1 MVARGALSE
10 KPSFNVNENENDSR
24 LLIRKVLLKSLAFDE
39 PIHNNTNRQDMNKPI
54 TSRKHPVLRPAASAA
69 LAMLMLPLAAHA
81 ADGGMADAAEGGSPQ
96 RIHVHGD
103 RERENEYKAD
113 QAGSPKYTQPLLDTP
128 QTVIVI
134 KKELFQQQGAVTLTE
149 AMRNTPGVGTFFLGE
164 NGSTNT
170 GDAIYMRGFDSS
182 GSLFVDGIRDVGSVS
197 RDVFN
202 IEQIDVLKG
211 PAGTDTGRGAPTGS
225 INLNTKQPQL
235 KNFGEASLTAGSAER
250 LRGTADLNRV
260 LDGRRGIAMRVN
272 LLDQDNGNAA
282 RDQVKDKRWAVAP
295 SIAFGLRGP
304 TQLYL
309 DYLHVRQDNRPDGGV
324 PTIGLPGY
332 TSPDPKRPY
341 LTDAAPVD
349 SKNFYGSVGDFDR
362 VKADMFTAILDHE
375 FSPHMRLRNT
385 SRYGKTRQFYLLSA
399 FMGNTANLLTPNLAD
414 PSGWALA
421 RTIRT
426 IKDQQNTILANQTV
440 LTSEFGTGS
449 LRHTLV
455 SGLDLSS
462 EKQNN
467 WSYAGTGALPAAN
480 LYRPDPG
487 ILASGV
493 NLVRSGARTQGQVD
507 TQSAYLLD
515 TIKIGERWQFGA
527 GARIDRFDVD
537 YDAVTLS
544 TLAANPALP
553 VNTPIPAHIELS
565 DHVVSGKVSALYKPT
580 SNSSVYALWANSK
593 QPPGSNL
600 VLSGSANSASN
611 PVFQPQVSTTTEL
624 GGKLDLLK
632 QRLALTAALY
642 RTEVKN
648 EVEQDPVDLK
658 YYQTGRKRVQGV
670 EVGVTGELTRHW
682 LLSAGYTW
690 MDTSVE
696 SGKLVT
702 ALGENALSYTP
713 KQAFTSWTT
722 YTFPFGLQVGGGVR
736 YQGRLLR
743 GTDGAVGT
751 PAYADDYWVTDATAG
766 YTVNRW
772 LDLRL
777 NVYNLFD
784 KRYIAAIN
792 KSGYRYT
799 PGAPRWASVTANFHF

>member
-1 MVARGALSE
+1 
-10 KPSFNVNENENDSR
+10 
-24 LLIRKVLLKSLAFDE
+24 LAFQKSFQ
-39 PIHNNTNRQDMNKPI
+39 NNTNDKPMKKPI
-54 TSRKHPVLRPAASAA
+54 TSRKHRTTLRPAAGAA
-69 LAMLMLPLAAHA
+69 LAMLMLPLAAQA
-81 ADGGMADAAEGGSPQ
+81 ADSADAAVAATAAATVAAAGATADGAEGRSPQ
-96 RIHVHGD
+96 RVHVHGE
-103 RERENEYKAD
+103 RERENDYKAD
-113 QAGSPKYTQPLLDTP
+113 QAGSPKYTQPLVDTP

-149 AMRNTPGVGTFFLGE
+149 ALRNTPGVGTFFLGE

-182 GSLFVDGIRDVGSVS
+182 GSLFVDGIRDIGSVS

-225 INLNTKQPQL
+225 INLNSKQPQL
-235 KNFGEASLTAGSAER
+235 RNFGDASIVAGSADR
-250 LRGTADLNRV
+250 LRGTADVNRV
-260 LDGRRGIAMRVN
+260 LDGHRGIAVRLNVM
-272 LLDQDNGNAA
+272 DQDNGNPA
-282 RDQVKDKRWAVAP
+282 RDEVKDKRWAVAP

-309 DYLHVRQDNRPDGGV
+309 DYLHVKQDNRPDGGV

-341 LTDAAPVD
+341 LGTAAPVD
-349 SKNFYGSVGDFDR
+349 PQNFYGSVGDFDK

-375 FSPHMRLRNT
+375 FSHHMRLRNT
-385 SRYGKTRQFYLLSA
+385 SRYGKTQQFYLLSA
-399 FMGNTANLLTPNLAD
+399 FMGTSANIVTPNQAD
-414 PSGWALA
+414 PSGWTLA
-421 RTIRT
+421 RTTRT
-426 IKDQQNTILANQTV
+426 LKDQQNTILANQTV
-440 LTSEFGTGS
+440 LTSEFDTGS

-462 EKQNN
+462 EKQSN
-467 WSYAGTGALPAAN
+467 WSYNGTGTLPPAN

-487 ILASGV
+487 ILAGGV
-493 NLVRSGARTQGQVD
+493 DLVRSGARTQGQVD

-515 TIKIGERWQFGA
+515 TIKVGERWQFGA
-527 GARIDRFDVD
+527 SARIDRFDVD

-544 TLAANPALP
+544 TAAANPTLP
-553 VNTPIPAHIELS
+553 VNTPIPAHIALS
-565 DHVVSGKVSALYKPT
+565 DHVVSGKLSALYKPT
-580 SNSSVYALWANSK
+580 SYSSVYALWANSK

-600 VLSGSANSASN
+600 TLSGSANSASN
-611 PVFQPQVSTTTEL
+611 PIFQPQVSTTTEL
-624 GGKLDLLK
+624 GAKLDLLK

-670 EVGVTGELTRHW
+670 ELGVTGELTRHW
-682 LLSAGYTW
+682 LLSAGYAW

-751 PAYADDYWVTDATAG
+751 PAYADDYWVTDATAA

-799 PGAPRWASVTANFHF
+799 PGAPRWGSVTANFHF

>member
-1 MVARGALSE
+1 
-10 KPSFNVNENENDSR
+10 
-24 LLIRKVLLKSLAFDE
+24 LLKSLAFDE

-81 ADGGMADAAEGGSPQ
+81 ADGGTADAAEGGSPQ
-96 RIHVHGD
+96 RIHVHGE

-250 LRGTADLNRV
+250 LRGTADVNRV
-260 LDGRRGIAMRVN
+260 LDGRRGIAMRLN

-349 SKNFYGSVGDFDR
+349 PKNFYGSVGDFDR

-751 PAYADDYWVTDATAG
+751 PAYADDYWVADATAA

>member
-10 KPSFNVNENENDSR
+10 KPSFNVNENDNDSR

-235 KNFGEASLTAGSAER
+235 KNIGEASLTAGSAER

-295 SIAFGLRGP
+295 SIALGLRGP

-399 FMGNTANLLTPNLAD
+399 FMGNTANLLTPNPAD